1 MSFFKKLASIFKEHE
16 KINEEF
22 YDELEE
28 TLVMGD
34 VGIELS
40 QEILGE
46 LKSAVKKK
54 WIVDAA
60 EAREVLKENMINR
73 LEADRDGSEYD
84 YENKQSV
91 ILAVGVNG
99 VGKTTTVGKL
109 AWLYK
114 NRGKDVL
121 LAAAD
126 TFRAAAIDQLS
137 VWAERTG
144 ADIIKGTEGGDP
156 GAVIF
161 DAVKAARA
169 RNREILICDT
179 AGRLHNKK
187 NLINELKKLYT
198 ILDREYPEAVKET
211 FIVVDGTTGQNALNQ
226 AREFKE
232 AANATGLVV
241 TKLDGS
247 AKGGIALAIQSELK
261 IPIKFIGVGE
271 KAEDL
276 RKFDPAEFVNGIF
289 RSQEQ

>member
-1 MSFFKKLASIFKEHE
+1 MSFFKKLASLFKEHE
-16 KINEEF
+16 KINDAF

-34 VGIELS
+34 VGMELS
-40 QEILGE
+40 GEILEE
-46 LKSAVKKK
+46 LKSNVKKK

-60 EAREVLKENMINR
+60 EARDLLKESMVRR
-73 LEADRDGSEYD
+73 LEEDRDGTEYD
-84 YENKQSV
+84 YEEKRSV
-91 ILAVGVNG
+91 ILVVGVNG
-99 VGKTTTVGKL
+99 VGKTTTIGKL

-114 NRGKDVL
+114 NQGKNVL

-137 VWAERTG
+137 IWAERTDT
-144 ADIIKGTEGGDP
+144 DIIKGTEGGDP
-156 GAVIF
+156 GSVIF
-161 DAVKAARA
+161 DAVRSARA
-169 RNREILICDT
+169 REKELLICDT

-226 AREFKE
+226 AKEFKE

-271 KAEDL
+271 RAEDL
-276 RKFDPAEFVNGIF
+276 KRFDPAAFVDGIF
-289 RSQEQ
+289 A

>member
-16 KINEEF
+16 KINDGF

-40 QEILGE
+40 EEILEE
-46 LKSAVKKK
+46 LKSTVKKK

-60 EAREVLKENMINR
+60 EAREVLKEIIVRR
-73 LEADRDGSEYD
+73 LTEDRDGGEYD
-84 YENKQSV
+84 YEDKQSV
-91 ILAVGVNG
+91 ILIVGVNG

-109 AWLYK
+109 GWLYRQQGK
-114 NRGKDVL
+114 NVL

-137 VWAERTG
+137 IWAERTG
-144 ADIIKGTEGGDP
+144 CDIIKGTEGGDP
-156 GAVIF
+156 GSVIF
-161 DAVKAARA
+161 DAVRSARA
-169 RNREILICDT
+169 RGKELLICDT

-226 AREFKE
+226 AKEFKE
-232 AANATGLVV
+232 AAAATGLVI

-276 RKFDPAEFVNGIF
+276 KRFDPAGFVEGIF
-289 RSQEQ
+289 RTEQE